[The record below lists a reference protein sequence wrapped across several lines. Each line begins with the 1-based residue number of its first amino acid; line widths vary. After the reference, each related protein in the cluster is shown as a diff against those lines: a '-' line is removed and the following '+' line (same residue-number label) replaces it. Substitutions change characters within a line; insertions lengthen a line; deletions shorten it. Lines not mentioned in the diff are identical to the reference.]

1 MLNTKK
7 FLRIVVGIVL
17 SVFIGAALMTFV
29 YALPSEKAIRN
40 IQADLSTYEREGN
53 APKWARSEQSHLDYF
68 TEAIMLDEATHP
80 VDSII
85 RSAMLNPRYRFT
97 DGERPVEVLIKVMN
111 DETTELEEVFYSR
124 YWHGYLVILKP
135 LLMMFK
141 VNHLRMFLAY
151 GVFIF
156 FVIGLLLSQKA
167 LGTSY
172 ALALAAAVM
181 ILNLV
186 SLSMSFQYE
195 SIYFITMAAIIF
207 MLKKNHRLFDN
218 DWYNY
223 FFAAVGGLIAF
234 FDFLTYP
241 IFSVAMMLTLWY
253 VLNLRK
259 LQKFNVIKMM
269 TGLLISWG
277 TGYVGMWAGKWIV
290 SDLLTGYGTILNAL
304 NQISTYVLL
313 NDELANVNWQITTF
327 SAIGRNLAVFGDGPI
342 KIFLLAGIIALLYTL
357 IRYRRSLT
365 RRMILLYLF
374 PAALPFIWYAA
385 ISGHSHIHAFF
396 TYRSLAATVF
406 ALACMSIEI
415 WQKKKPT

>member
-7 FLRIVVGIVL
+7 FLRIVVGIAL

-40 IQADLSTYEREGN
+40 IQADLSTYKREGD

-80 VDSII
+80 VDGII
-85 RSAMLNPRYRFT
+85 RSAMLNPRYRFA
-97 DGERPVEVLIKVMN
+97 DGERPVDVLVKVMN
-111 DETTELEEVFYSR
+111 DEKTELEEVFYSR

-151 GVFIF
+151 GVFIL
-156 FVIGLLLSQKA
+156 FVVVLLLFRKA
-167 LGTSY
+167 LGMSY

-195 SIYFITMAAIIF
+195 TIYFITMSAIIF
-207 MLKKNHRLFDN
+207 MLRKNRCLFDN

-223 FFAAVGGLIAF
+223 LFAAVGVSIAF

-269 TGLLISWG
+269 TGFLISWG

-290 SDLLTGYGTILNAL
+290 SDLLTGYGTILNAV
-304 NQISTYVLL
+304 NQIFTYTLL
-313 NDELANVNWQITTF
+313 NDDLNEAAWQITTL

-342 KIFLLAGIIALLYTL
+342 KIFLLAGIIALLYIL

-365 RRMILLYLF
+365 RRMILPYLF

-396 TYRSLAATVF
+396 TYRSLAATIF

-415 WQKKKPT
+415 WQRRKKI